1 MPTIKDI
8 AKLAGVSQGTVS
20 NVLNRRGNVSTQ
32 KMRLVEEAMSQ
43 LGYTVNAQAR
53 QLRNNIQTSHCV
65 AVILPNILDFKYS
78 FLYINR
84 FV

>member
-53 QLRNNIQTSHCV
+53 QLRNNIQIGRAHV
-65 AVILPNILDFKYS
+65 
-78 FLYINR
+78 
-84 FV
+84 